1 MTTESFIPSAI
12 RRRRYRKSRKRHE
25 VARQFFVSARISLQ
39 LKHYA
44 RIMVVMMP
52 REKWTDERLD
62 EEFTRLDKDIRELR
76 RETSDLRT
84 EMNARFDAM
93 NDSINKRFDRLQY
106 TLIGTAVA
114 IAIAIIG
121 SGAF

>member
-1 MTTESFIPSAI
+1 
-12 RRRRYRKSRKRHE
+12 
-25 VARQFFVSARISLQ
+25 VARQFFVSARFLLQ

-44 RIMVVMMP
+44 RIMVVMTP

-62 EEFTRLDKDIRELR
+62 EAFTRLDQDIRELR
-76 RETSDLRT
+76 RETNDLRT
-84 EMNARFDAM
+84 EMNARFDAMNDSINGRFDAM